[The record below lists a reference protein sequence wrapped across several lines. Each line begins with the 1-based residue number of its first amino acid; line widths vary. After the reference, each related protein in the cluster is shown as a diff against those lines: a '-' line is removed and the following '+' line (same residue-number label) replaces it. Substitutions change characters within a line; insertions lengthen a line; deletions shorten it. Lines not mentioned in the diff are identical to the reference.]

1 MAVSTMPAFTNA
13 LITALRG
20 ASSLSGIRI
29 FDGIEID
36 MSYPGDA
43 IAVGHDG
50 NLDSDE
56 VNASSVR
63 QEYRPLGALSKFEH
77 GSISCFLWSANG
89 ATDIT
94 ARRAQAF
101 TLLSNV
107 EAVIRA
113 DVSFGGIVQFSA
125 MESGDVRYRQ
135 TTNGV
140 GVGILFT
147 IAYQSR
153 I

>member
-1 MAVSTMPAFTNA
+1 MATSTMPAFTNA
-13 LITALRG
+13 VISALKG
-20 ASSLSGIRI
+20 ASSLSGVRI

-50 NLDSDE
+50 NLDGDE
-56 VNASSVR
+56 VSASSIR
-63 QEYRPLGALSKFEH
+63 QEYRPLGAISKFEH
-77 GSISCFLWSANG
+77 GSLSCFLWSANG
-89 ATDIT
+89 TVDIAT
-94 ARRAQAF
+94 RRTQAF
-101 TLLSNV
+101 TLLGAV
-107 EAVIRA
+107 ESVIRA
-113 DVSFGGIVQFSA
+113 DVSFNGLVQFSA
-125 MESGDVRYRQ
+125 MEQGEIRYRQ

-147 IAYQSR
+147 ITYQSR

>member
-1 MAVSTMPAFTNA
+1 MATSTMPTFINSV
-13 LITALRG
+13 ITALQN

-43 IAVGHDG
+43 IAIGHDG
-50 NLDSDE
+50 NLDGDE
-56 VNASSVR
+56 VSASSIR
-63 QEYRPLGALSKFEH
+63 QEYRGLGAVGKFEQ
-77 GSISCFLWSANG
+77 GVLNCFLWSASG
-89 ATDIT
+89 STTISD
-94 ARRAQAF
+94 RRTRAF
-101 TLLSNV
+101 QLLGDV
-107 EAVIRA
+107 ESVVRA

-125 MESGDVRYRQ
+125 MEMSEIKYRQ
-135 TTNGV
+135 TLNGS

-147 IAYQSR
+147 LTYQSK

>member
-1 MAVSTMPAFTNA
+1 MATSTMPAFTTAVVNA
-13 LITALRG
+13 LKG
-20 ASSLSGIRI
+20 ASSLSEIRI

-50 NLDSDE
+50 NLDGDE
-56 VNASSVR
+56 VAASSIR
-63 QEYRPLGALSKFEH
+63 QEYRPLGAISKFEH
-77 GSISCFLWSANG
+77 GSLNCFLWSANG
-89 ATDIT
+89 TSDIAT
-94 ARRAQAF
+94 RRTQAF
-101 TLLSNV
+101 TLLGNV
-107 EAVIRA
+107 ESVIRA
-113 DVSFGGIVQFSA
+113 DVSFAGLVQFSA
-125 MESGDVRYRQ
+125 MEQGDIRYRQ

-147 IAYQSR
+147 ITYQSR

>member
-1 MAVSTMPAFTNA
+1 MSASTMPTFTNA
-13 LITALRG
+13 VITALRG
-20 ASSLSGIRI
+20 ASSLSGVRV

-43 IAVGHDG
+43 IAIGHDG
-50 NLDSDE
+50 NLDGDE
-56 VNASSVR
+56 VRASSIR
-63 QEYRPLGALSKFEH
+63 QEYRPLGAISKFEQ
-77 GSISCFLWSANG
+77 GTLNCFLWSANG
-89 ATDIT
+89 TSDIT
-94 ARRAQAF
+94 TRRAQAF
-101 TLLSNV
+101 SLLSSV

-113 DVSFGGIVQFSA
+113 DVSFGGIVQFSG
-125 MESGDVRYRQ
+125 MESGEINYRQ

-147 IAYQSR
+147 ITYQSR

>member
-1 MAVSTMPAFTNA
+1 MATSTMPAFTTALVNA
-13 LITALRG
+13 LKG

-50 NLDSDE
+50 NLDGDE
-56 VNASSVR
+56 VSASSIR
-63 QEYRPLGALSKFEH
+63 QEYRPLGAISKFEH
-77 GSISCFLWSANG
+77 GSINCFLWSANG
-89 ATDIT
+89 TTDIAT
-94 ARRAQAF
+94 RRTQAF
-101 TLLSNV
+101 TLLGDV
-107 EAVIRA
+107 ESVIRA
-113 DVSFGGIVQFSA
+113 DVSFGGVVQFSA
-125 MESGDVRYRQ
+125 MEQGEIRYRQ

-147 IAYQSR
+147 ITYQSR

>member
-1 MAVSTMPAFTNA
+1 MATSTMPAFTTAVVNA
-13 LITALRG
+13 LKG

-50 NLDSDE
+50 NLDGDE
-56 VNASSVR
+56 VSASSIR
-63 QEYRPLGALSKFEH
+63 QEYRPLGAISKFEH
-77 GSISCFLWSANG
+77 GSLSCFLWSANG
-89 ATDIT
+89 TVDIAT
-94 ARRAQAF
+94 RRSQAF
-101 TLLSNV
+101 TLLAAV
-107 EAVIRA
+107 ESVIRA
-113 DVSFGGIVQFSA
+113 DVSFNGLVQFSA
-125 MESGDVRYRQ
+125 METGEIRYRQ

-147 IAYQSR
+147 ITYQSR

>member
-1 MAVSTMPAFTNA
+1 MATSTMPAFTNA
-13 LITALRG
+13 VIAALKS

-50 NLDSDE
+50 NLDGDE
-56 VNASSVR
+56 VSASSIR
-63 QEYRPLGALSKFEH
+63 QEYRPLGAISKFEH
-77 GSISCFLWSANG
+77 GSLSCFLWSANG
-89 ATDIT
+89 TTDIST
-94 ARRAQAF
+94 RRTQAF
-101 TLLSNV
+101 ALLGDV
-107 EAVIRA
+107 ETVIRA
-113 DVSFGGIVQFSA
+113 DVSFVGLVQFSA
-125 MESGDVRYRQ
+125 VEQGEIRYRQ
-135 TTNGV
+135 TVNGV

-147 IAYQSR
+147 ITYQSR

>member
-1 MAVSTMPAFTNA
+1 MATSTMPTFTNA
-13 LITALRG
+13 VITALQG
-20 ASSLSGIRI
+20 ASSLAGVRI

-43 IAVGHDG
+43 VAIGHDG
-50 NLDSDE
+50 NLEGDE
-56 VNASSVR
+56 VAASSIR
-63 QEYRPLGALSKFEH
+63 QEYRPLGAISKFEH
-77 GSISCFLWSANG
+77 GSLNCFLWSANG
-89 ATDIT
+89 TTDIS
-94 ARRAQAF
+94 ARRTQAF
-101 TLLSNV
+101 ALLGNV
-107 EAVIRA
+107 ESVIRA

-125 MESGDVRYRQ
+125 MENAEIRYRQ

-147 IAYQSR
+147 ITYQSR

>member
-89 ATDIT
+89 TSDIT

-147 IAYQSR
+147 ITYQSR

>member
-1 MAVSTMPAFTNA
+1 MPAFTTALVNA
-13 LITALRG
+13 LKG

-50 NLDSDE
+50 NLDGDE
-56 VNASSVR
+56 VSASSIR
-63 QEYRPLGALSKFEH
+63 QEYRPLGAISKFEH
-77 GSISCFLWSANG
+77 GSINCFLWSANG
-89 ATDIT
+89 TTDIAT
-94 ARRAQAF
+94 RRTQAF
-101 TLLSNV
+101 TLLGDV
-107 EAVIRA
+107 ESVIRA
-113 DVSFGGIVQFSA
+113 DVSFGGVVQFSA
-125 MESGDVRYRQ
+125 MEQGEIRYRQ

-147 IAYQSR
+147 ITYQSR

>member
-1 MAVSTMPAFTNA
+1 MATSTMPAFTTALVNA
-13 LITALRG
+13 LKG

-50 NLDSDE
+50 NLDGDE
-56 VNASSVR
+56 VSASSIR
-63 QEYRPLGALSKFEH
+63 QEYRPLGAISKFEH
-77 GSISCFLWSANG
+77 GSINCFLWSANG
-89 ATDIT
+89 TTDIAT
-94 ARRAQAF
+94 RRTQAF
-101 TLLSNV
+101 TLLGDV
-107 EAVIRA
+107 ESVIRA
-113 DVSFGGIVQFSA
+113 DVSFGGVVQFSA
-125 MESGDVRYRQ
+125 MEQGEIRYRQ
-135 TTNGV
+135 TVNGS

-147 IAYQSR
+147 ITYQSR